1 MEREWRRGDPRHC
14 PVEETAAAGSETQA
28 SLRLGWYP
36 GKVGPVLILEE
47 PEEAQEGKGAGSSFP
62 LIACPPIYSN
72 SQAFLST

>member
-1 MEREWRRGDPRHC
+1 MEREQRRGDPHHC
-14 PVEETAAAGSETQA
+14 PVEETAAAGSEIQA

-36 GKVGPVLILEE
+36 GKVGPSLILEE
-47 PEEAQEGKGAGSSFP
+47 PEEAQEEKGAGSSLP